1 MCVQLLLAE
10 RTPASTQTVQPTPVL
25 APADLVP
32 PTVSVPG
39 PSRQPRRRGAVGGV
53 QDADDEDSVGPAP
66 APAPPQ
72 QPDLTDAEVE
82 ARLKIE
88 NIRYKH
94 DYQAYLPN

>member
-1 MCVQLLLAE
+1 
-10 RTPASTQTVQPTPVL
+10 
-25 APADLVP
+25 
-32 PTVSVPG
+32 
-39 PSRQPRRRGAVGGV
+39 VGVV

-94 DYQAYLPN
+94 DYQAYLPNEHSFDLMPTIIQNSINHRYL